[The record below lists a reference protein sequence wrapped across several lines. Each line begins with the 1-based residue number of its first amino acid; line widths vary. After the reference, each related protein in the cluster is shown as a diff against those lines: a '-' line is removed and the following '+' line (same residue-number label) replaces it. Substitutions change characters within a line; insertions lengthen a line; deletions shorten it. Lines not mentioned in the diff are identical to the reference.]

1 MSNTGPA
8 QRAARVITQIATA
21 AGSESANRDVLYAL
35 ADDGTIWRLTV
46 KMGYGWFQLP
56 ALPQIDATVPG
67 TFPSAAL

>member
-1 MSNTGPA
+1 MSDTGPA
-8 QRAARVITQIATA
+8 PRAARVITQIAAA

-56 ALPQIDATVPG
+56 ALPQTDAPAPG
-67 TFPSAAL
+67 TLPSTAL